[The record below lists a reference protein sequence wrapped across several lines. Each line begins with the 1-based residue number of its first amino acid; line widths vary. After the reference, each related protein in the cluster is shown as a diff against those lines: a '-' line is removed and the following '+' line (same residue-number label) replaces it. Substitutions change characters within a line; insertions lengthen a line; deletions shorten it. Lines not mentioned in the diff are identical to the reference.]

1 MRSVKE
7 AATEAKII
15 TFMEHQA
22 KQNLRVAKAIEDI
35 AKLVDIVN
43 DKVNSLKN

>member
-7 AATEAKII
+7 AATEAKVT
-15 TFMEHQA
+15 TFIKHQS
-22 KQNLRVAKAIEDI
+22 KQNLRVAKALEDI
-35 AKLVDIVN
+35 ARLIDIVN